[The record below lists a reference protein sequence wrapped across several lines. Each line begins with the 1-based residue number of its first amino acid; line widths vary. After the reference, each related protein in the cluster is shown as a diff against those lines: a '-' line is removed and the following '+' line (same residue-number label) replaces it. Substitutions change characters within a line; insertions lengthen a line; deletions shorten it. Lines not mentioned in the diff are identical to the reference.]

1 MSQFLFKWIFLLS
14 IELIQNLEH
23 EQNIGK
29 RREELLMN
37 RKKLWSN
44 LELEMSEMKSLEPH
58 GWIKKTLKR
67 KRPAGK
73 SVIGNKDDG
82 VCSGGWNPGR
92 DA

>member
-1 MSQFLFKWIFLLS
+1 MTNVHILVHVQRAEK
-14 IELIQNLEH
+14 
-23 EQNIGK
+23 K
-29 RREELLMN
+29 REELLMSL
-37 RKKLWSN
+37 KKLLSN
-44 LELEMSEMKSLEPH
+44 LEEEIPEMKAH

-73 SVIGNKDDG
+73 SVIRNKDDG